1 MHSGHSSVASR
12 TPPFMLLEAFSREPS
27 YHGEMKETDAEKIL
41 RECGGDCYLTR
52 FSETNNDYVL
62 TVLRKGQLENF
73 LIDNDIKFSKLTFE
87 IAGSER
93 QFNDLR
99 KLLKFYKK
107 KPISRAFNGI
117 GDYVQ
122 SPDYEPPE
130 DDDEDET
137 DGIICEDPTQALDA
151 VGELYLS

>member
-1 MHSGHSSVASR
+1 MFNRLSNKAHEV
-12 TPPFMLLEAFSREPS
+12 PPFKLLLAFSREPS

-41 RECGGDCYLTR
+41 RECSGDCYLTR

-73 LIDNDIKFSKLTFE
+73 LIDKKEKYFKLTFE
-87 IAGSER
+87 IAGSGVE
-93 QFNDLR
+93 FDDLR

-122 SPDYEPPE
+122 SPDYEPP
-130 DDDEDET
+130 DDDEDEA
-137 DGIICEDPTQALDA
+137 DGIVCQDPTQALDA